1 LGQLRGPFWETGT
14 PLTAPI
20 RSLLSRRAGCK
31 SVTHGPDVCDEKVG
45 GQCQIAEVKTPAR
58 ILLGFLPEK
67 AAALKLKADLHTKI
81 VKVASRYS
89 QRELQNILQTSQ
101 PRVSDLLRFYAE
113 RLGLET
119 SIKTHARTRG
129 ASAGIA
135 NFAL

>member
-1 LGQLRGPFWETGT
+1 MTPRGEVQTM
-14 PLTAPI
+14 
-20 RSLLSRRAGCK
+20 RRNLFE
-31 SVTHGPDVCDEKVG
+31 D
-45 GQCQIAEVKTPAR
+45 I
-58 ILLGFLPEK
+58 GFSPEK
-67 AAALKLKADLHTKI
+67 AAALKLKADLHTKV

-101 PRVSDLLRFYAE
+101 PRISDLLRGKMSKFSLEMLVSYAE
-113 RLGLET
+113 RLGLKT